1 MALKIIENGK
11 FDLSVEIDD
20 FTAPWRQD
28 KSPLLLQHG
37 FGRNASI
44 WTTWVSELS
53 GEFPLIR
60 PNLRGVSD
68 CPSDFDGNR
77 DLSMEHYLDDLCAIL
92 DAMNIASIHYC
103 GESFGGCIGL
113 AFAAKY
119 PERIKT
125 LSLIGTPVFY
135 GPKWQQTYSMGHGT
149 WSNALSIMGLDAWL
163 AATNESTRFP
173 PGVSTEFIE
182 WYNKMISAT
191 DPHVL
196 IAMARLIEQSNLLPL
211 LPQIKAPVMLL
222 SPMQGKIMNN
232 EQVDAYRAG
241 LESFTLI
248 RFNTSFHKI
257 QLLEAHICAEHI
269 ANFCSQY
276 DQRAMGP
283 RF

>member
-1 MALKIIENGK
+1 MTLKKIENGK
-11 FDLSVEIDD
+11 FELSVEIDD

-44 WTTWVSELS
+44 WTTWVAELS
-53 GEFPLIR
+53 GTFPLIR
-60 PNLRGVSD
+60 PNLRAVLD
-68 CPSDFDGNR
+68 PPNDFYGTR
-77 DLSMEHYLDDLCAIL
+77 DLTMEKYLDDLCVTL
-92 DAMNIASIHYC
+92 DALNIDSVHYC

-125 LSLIGTPVFY
+125 LSLIGTPIFY
-135 GPKWQQTYSMGHGT
+135 GPKWQQTYAMGHGT
-149 WSNALSIMGLDAWL
+149 WSNALSVLGLDAWL

-173 PGVSTEFIE
+173 PGVSEEFID

-191 DPHVL
+191 DPRVL

-222 SPMQGKIMNN
+222 SPVQGKIMNN
-232 EQVDAYRAG
+232 EQVDAYRKG
-241 LESFTLI
+241 LADFTLI
-248 RFNTSFHKI
+248 RFNTPFHKI
-257 QLLEAHICAEHI
+257 QLLEAKTCAEHI
-269 ANFCSQY
+269 AYFCTQF